1 MGIVDFINKFKSK
14 KESNTYAKMLNGLIP
29 VFSQFGTDIYASDVV
44 QQAIN
49 CIVMEMKK
57 LIPQHIRENGTD
69 PIPIYDDLQKLLDD
83 PNERMTTSDLIEK
96 TMWQLFLNY
105 NAFLIPTYT
114 TSFDN
119 EGKKIKH
126 YTGLYPI
133 APIRVEIQQNSLGH
147 LFYYFKFINDYEC
160 TLAFEDVIHL
170 KYRYS
175 VNEFMGGNEYGQP
188 DNAALLK
195 TLELN
200 NILLQGVGKALK
212 SSFAIN
218 GIVKYNTLMD
228 EGKTKK
234 ALEDL
239 EKHLK
244 ANESGFLPM
253 DIKGEFIPL
262 QNKIQLVDAETLKFI
277 DEKILRHFGVSLPI
291 LTGDYT
297 KAQYEAFYQKTLEPL
312 IISMGQEF
320 TKKLFSP
327 REKSFGNKV
336 KFYPHELIFMDTSQ
350 KIELFDILVDSAACY
365 KNEMR
370 VAFGMKP
377 LPELA
382 GQIAESSNKTN
393 AENNKQDDEK
403 SPDKTG
409 NEEDKPDDSQSDTE
423 DDTQSDN
430 GNDNNGG
437 DDNAKE

>member
-1 MGIVDFINKFKSK
+1 MSSIIDFINKFKSK
-14 KESNTYAKMLNGLIP
+14 KESNTYAKMLNGYLP

-69 PIPIYDDLQKLLDD
+69 PIPIYDSLQKLLDD

-96 TMWQLFLNY
+96 AMWQLFLNY

-114 TSFDN
+114 TSFDG
-119 EGKKIKH
+119 EGNKVKT
-126 YTGLYPI
+126 YTGIYPI
-133 APIRVEIQQNSLGH
+133 APIRVEFQQDLSSK
-147 LFYYFKFINDYEC
+147 LFVYFKFINDYEC
-160 TLAFEDVIHL
+160 TLKYEDVIHI

-200 NILLQGVGKALK
+200 NTLLQGVGKALK

-228 EGKTKK
+228 EGKTEK
-234 ALEDL
+234 ALQDL

-262 QNKIQLVDAETLKFI
+262 QNKVQLVDANTLKFI

-327 REKSFGNKV
+327 REKSFGNKI

-350 KIELFDILVDSAACY
+350 KIELFDKLVDTASCY
-365 KNEMR
+365 KNELR
-370 VAFGMKP
+370 TAFGMRP

-382 GQIAESSNKTN
+382 GQLAISSNKNN
-393 AENNKQDDEK
+393 ALNN
-403 SPDKTG
+403 DK
-409 NEEDKPDDSQSDTE
+409 SQSDTQNNE
-423 DDTQSDN
+423 DNANEND
-430 GNDNNGG
+430 GGDNNG
-437 DDNAKE
+437 EE